1 MTNKPNM
8 ASVMVSIAIIGIL
21 ILGSLVAIPSI
32 NHVFAKQS
40 LTTTSNLVQ
49 EKNDNKN
56 GDTIHKNLNIENKA
70 LKSSNTKGF
79 STTVLKIHNRERA
92 AVGSPALVWSNS
104 LSSSAK
110 SWAKHLVQIGSL
122 QYSSGKGYG
131 ENLSFRSD
139 SRGPGAISTTSLLQ
153 GWVDE
158 KIGYSVHPFQWP
170 GDKAHAHYT
179 QMVWKTTTKIG
190 CGTATSGN
198 SVYLV
203 CHYAP
208 QGNIQGVRP
217 Y

>member
-1 MTNKPNM
+1 MT
-8 ASVMVSIAIIGIL
+8 SVMVSTSVMGIL
-21 ILGSLVAIPSI
+21 IIVALVAIPSI

-40 LTTTSNLVQ
+40 LTTTSSLAQ

-56 GDTIHKNLNIENKA
+56 GDKIYKNLNIENKA
-70 LKSSNTKGF
+70 LKSSNTIDF
-79 STTVLKIHNRERA
+79 TTTVLKIHNRERA
-92 AVGSPALVWSNS
+92 VVGSPALVWSNS
-104 LSSSAK
+104 LSSGAK
-110 SWAKHLVQIGSL
+110 SWAKHLVQIGSI
-122 QYSSGKGYG
+122 QHSSGKGYG
-131 ENLSFRSD
+131 KNLSFRSD

-153 GWVDE
+153 GGVGE
-158 KIGYSVHPFQWP
+158 KNGYSVHPFQGP

-198 SVYLV
+198 IVYLV

-208 QGNIQGVRP
+208 QGNIQGVCP